1 MTSRDEDKD
10 ATLINLEDISD
21 PDDPSIETL
30 PDGTIIV
37 RDDT

>member
-1 MTSRDEDKD
+1 MAPEDEED
-10 ATLINLEDISD
+10 ATLINLEGLSV